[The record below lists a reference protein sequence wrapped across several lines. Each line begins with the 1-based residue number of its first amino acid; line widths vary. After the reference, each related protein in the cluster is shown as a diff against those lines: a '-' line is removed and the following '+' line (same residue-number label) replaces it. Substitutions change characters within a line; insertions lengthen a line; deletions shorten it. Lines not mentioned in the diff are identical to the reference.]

1 MSLMELII
9 RVFKIKSRD
18 LLILIINT
26 TIILLFYYLF
36 FKDSEAL
43 YPLILSIT
51 VIIVYFIIEVISY
64 KKFIEKLEDS
74 KVSPDYN
81 NADVNYREEEILNV
95 ISDVHKNYLN
105 EIYTLRQEVK
115 NRDMVFSKWIHNMKT
130 SITVIDLA
138 CEKSNL
144 DIGSNKYTKDIKEE
158 NNMLKKNLEEC
169 LNVIRLD
176 DFSRDYVTDK
186 CNLSELINN
195 VVNLKKR
202 DFIYKG
208 VFPKVSIDKNIFVYT
223 DKKWCGYMLEQI
235 ISNAIKYSKNEKGN
249 KIEIFSIEEKDTIK
263 LFIKDSGIGIRE
275 EDLQRVF
282 DPFFTG
288 NNGREDRNATGI
300 GLYMVK
306 IIGEKLGHS
315 VEIKSELGVGTT
327 VRIIFRNESVI

>member
-18 LLILIINT
+18 LLIFTINT
-26 TIILLFYYLF
+26 FIILLFYYLF
-36 FKDSEAL
+36 FKDSETL

-81 NADVNYREEEILNV
+81 NADINYREEEILSV
-95 ISDVHKNYLN
+95 ISDVHKHYLN
-105 EIYTLRQEVK
+105 DIYTLKQEVR
-115 NRDMVFSKWIHNMKT
+115 NRDIVFSKWIHNMKT

-176 DFSRDYVTDK
+176 DFSRDYVTGK

-208 VFPKVSIDKNIFVYT
+208 VFPSVSIDKNISVYT

-235 ISNAIKYSKNEKGN
+235 ISNAIKYSENEKGN
-249 KIEIFSIEEKDTIK
+249 KIEIFAIEEKEVIK
-263 LFIKDSGIGIRE
+263 LSIKDRGLGIRE
-275 EDLQRVF
+275 GEISRIF

-288 NNGREDRNATGI
+288 SNGREDRNATGI

-315 VEIKSELGVGTT
+315 VEIESEVGVGTT
-327 VRIIFRNESVI
+327 VKIIFRNESII

>member
-18 LLILIINT
+18 LLMFSINT
-26 TIILLFYYLF
+26 SIILLFYYLF
-36 FKDSEAL
+36 FKDSETL

-64 KKFIEKLEDS
+64 KRFIEKLEDS
-74 KVSPDYN
+74 KVSPNYN

-95 ISDVHKNYLN
+95 ISDVHKHYLN
-105 EIYTLRQEVK
+105 EIYTLKQEVK

-138 CEKSNL
+138 SEKSTL

-208 VFPKVSIDKNIFVYT
+208 VFPSVSIDKNISVYT

-235 ISNAIKYSKNEKGN
+235 ISNAIKYSDNEKGN
-249 KIEIFSIEEKDTIK
+249 KIEIFAIEEKEEIK
-263 LFIKDSGIGIRE
+263 LSIKDKGVGIRE
-275 EDLQRVF
+275 EDLNRVF

-288 NNGREDRNATGI
+288 SNGRKDRNATGV

-306 IIGEKLGHS
+306 IIGEKLGHN
-315 VEIKSELGVGTT
+315 VEIESELGVGTT
-327 VRIIFRNESVI
+327 VKIIFRNESII

>member
-18 LLILIINT
+18 LLILTINT

-64 KKFIEKLEDS
+64 KRFIEKLEDS

-144 DIGSNKYTKDIKEE
+144 DIGSNKYIKDIKEE

-186 CNLSELINN
+186 CNLNELINS

-306 IIGEKLGHS
+306 IIGGKIGHD
-315 VEIKSELGVGTT
+315 VEIESESGVGTT